1 MFIFFIL
8 GLVLGGVAV
17 VFALQNIAVVTVTF
31 FSWQFPPSSLAV
43 ILILSILAGILIT
56 LLILLPGS
64 IGNYFK
70 YKKLQKKNAELTEE
84 LRKQKELTLFAKITS
99 PSPETITKIE
109 DGAISHPK
117 SG

>member
-1 MFIFFIL
+1 MIILFIL
-8 GLVLGGVAV
+8 GLLLGAVAV
-17 VFALQNIAVVTVTF
+17 MFSLQNIAVATVTF
-31 FSWQFPPSSLAV
+31 FSWQFTSSLAV
-43 ILILSILAGILIT
+43 ILILSISVGIFIT

-64 IGNYFK
+64 ISNYFK
-70 YKKLQKKNAELTEE
+70 YKNFKKEVKKLEEE
-84 LRKQKELTLFAKITS
+84 LRKQKELTLFAKTTS

>member
-1 MFIFFIL
+1 MFS
-8 GLVLGGVAV
+8 
-17 VFALQNIAVVTVTF
+17 LQNIAVVTVTF
-31 FSWQFPPSSLAV
+31 FSWQFTSSLAV
-43 ILILSILAGILIT
+43 ILILSILAGIFIT

-70 YKKLQKKNAELTEE
+70 YKNIKKEVKKLEEE
-84 LRKQKELTLFAKITS
+84 LRKQKELTLFAKITPPTPKNIS
-99 PSPETITKIE
+99 DIE